1 MKAILKNIA
10 LKIPQLPFI
19 GLIQAKMIELEY
31 LRARTQESENL
42 SAQIFELQG
51 KIAELEIEKLKFA
64 SLCEGNQNAT
74 NFSDS
79 IDLHP
84 WEHPYLTEH
93 NIKRFREYSSSVWDF
108 ALDYSRRHYE
118 SHRYAFSVNMAQSMY
133 KWAKIAKKKGVETS
147 VFPSVMDT
155 SALNCPEWEEFDAEF
170 PDILNGNCFLQT
182 YPDIKLD
189 VPCHRIDMEG
199 SELYSAYQNFCMGQR
214 LDYLKLIAK
223 TPSLR
228 FEAMLSHEGCYP
240 YYNWAKALSD
250 FDAIYTASSPL
261 AAYMSGKPFCAY
273 SVGGDLQTDCGRAN
287 DLGKAMSLAFNA
299 AKFIVFTNPHTL
311 GHCRRLGFTNGLYI
325 PYLMDDSRYC
335 PGEAIA
341 RKEWEAKYGF
351 GVYILTTARI
361 DSSVKGQ
368 SETFFDILINIAKQ
382 RPEVRFVFLKW
393 GNDAN
398 EFQSRIASSGVASQF
413 VMLPPVGKRKL
424 IDYYRSCDIVLDQFV
439 YGYYGATGLEAAAV
453 GKPIVIKLRKNHYEP
468 WYIGDI
474 APMTSV
480 DTITEISQALFTLI
494 DSQTLREQKGI
505 ELRQWLVRNHGEQKL
520 TNLMLAILQITAG
533 QVALPKDLVNPLWE
547 DLAPQEK
554 EYHKSLL
561 RK

>member
-1 MKAILKNIA
+1 MKANIKS
-10 LKIPQLPFI
+10 LVLRFPQLPLI
-19 GLIQAKMIELEY
+19 SLIQDKIVELEQ
-31 LRARTQESENL
+31 LRARVSAQESEL
-42 SAQIFELQG
+42 TKLKSKLI
-51 KIAELEIEKLKFA
+51 ELEIEKLKHLSFGHREE
-64 SLCEGNQNAT
+64 SNLLG
-74 NFSDS
+74 SS
-79 IDLHP
+79 IDNHP
-84 WEHPYLTEH
+84 WEHPYLSET
-93 NIKRFREYSSSVWDF
+93 NIRRFRKYSSEVWEF
-108 ALDYSRRHYE
+108 AINYSQKNFAEHK
-118 SHRYAFSVNMAQSMY
+118 YAFAVNLAQSMY
-133 KWAKIAKKKGVETS
+133 KWAKISNKAGFKVGL
-147 VFPSVMDT
+147 FPSVMDK
-155 SALNCPEWEEFDAEF
+155 SALNCPEWEEFDGDWD
-170 PDILNGNCFLQT
+170 DILNGDNFLQNHLE
-182 YPDIKLD
+182 INLD
-189 VPCHRIDMEG
+189 VPCYRINMDG
-199 SELYSAYQNFCMGQR
+199 TELYTAYQQFCLGQR
-214 LDYLKLIAK
+214 HHFLQLIAK

-228 FEAMLSHEGCYP
+228 FQEMLAHDGCYP
-240 YYNWAKALSD
+240 YYQLAKALAE

-261 AAYMSGKPFCAY
+261 AAYMSGKPYCAY
-273 SVGGDLQTDCGRAN
+273 SVGGDLQIDCGRAD
-287 DLGKAMSLAFNA
+287 DLGRIMSLAFNS
-299 AKFIVFTNPHTL
+299 AKFVVFTNPHTL

-341 RKEWEAKYGF
+341 RNGWEAQYGF

-398 EFQSRIASSGVASQF
+398 EFQLKIASSGVASQF

-468 WYIGDI
+468 WYVGDV

-520 TNLMLAILQITAG
+520 TNLILAILQITAS

-561 RK
+561 RR

>member
-1 MKAILKNIA
+1 MKEIIK
-10 LKIPQLPFI
+10 KIVFQLPFI
-19 GLIQAKMIELEY
+19 KQIKEKGQELSQREQQ
-31 LRARTQESENL
+31 LSQKEQQLSQEE
-42 SAQIFELQG
+42 QQLQLQ
-51 KIAELEIEKLKFA
+51 KTELEINKLKIA
-64 SLCEGNQNAT
+64 S
-74 NFSDS
+74 FSKDIQFS
-79 IDLHP
+79 YPNNIDHHP

-108 ALDYSRRHYE
+108 ALDYSQKHYK
-118 SHRYAFSVNMAQSMY
+118 SHKYAFSVNMAQSMY
-133 KWAKIAKKKGVETS
+133 KWAKIAKAKGVETS
-147 VFPSVMDT
+147 VFPSVMDV
-155 SALNCPEWEEFDAEF
+155 SALNCPEWEEFDGEF
-170 PDILNGNCFLQT
+170 PDVFNGTCFLQT

-189 VPCHRIDMEG
+189 VPCHRIDMDG
-199 SELYSAYQNFCMGQR
+199 SELYAAYHNFCVGQR
-214 LDYLKLIAK
+214 HDYLKLIAK

-228 FEAMLSHEGCYP
+228 FEAMLSYEGFYP
-240 YYNWAKALSD
+240 YYSCAKALSE
-250 FDAIYTASSPL
+250 FDAIYTASSPV

-273 SVGGDLQTDCGRAN
+273 SVGGDLQFDCGRAE
-287 DLGKAMSLAFNA
+287 DLGKVMSVAFNA
-299 AKFIVFTNPHTL
+299 AKFIIFTNPHTL

-341 RKEWEAKYGF
+341 RNEWEAKYGF

-368 SETFFDILINIAKQ
+368 SETFLDILINIAKQ

-453 GKPIVIKLRKNHYEP
+453 GKPIVIRLRKNHYEP
-468 WYIGDI
+468 WYVGDV

-494 DSQTLREQKGI
+494 DSKTLREQKGI

-520 TNLMLAILQITAG
+520 TNLMLAILQITAD
-533 QVALPKDLVNPLWE
+533 QVDLPKDLINPLSE
-547 DLAPQEK
+547 DLEPQEK